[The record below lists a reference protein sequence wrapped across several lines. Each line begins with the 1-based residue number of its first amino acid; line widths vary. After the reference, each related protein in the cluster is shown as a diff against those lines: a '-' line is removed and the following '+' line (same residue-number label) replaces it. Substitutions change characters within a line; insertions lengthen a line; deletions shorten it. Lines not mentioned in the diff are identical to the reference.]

1 MSSFLAE
8 TSSSVYELNLG
19 ESPKPI
25 DDNYKISVARMHK
38 PGEAMLI
45 IYNTLTTKVQYL
57 IVHENENISLNNEW
71 VVTKVFA
78 TNEDPS
84 NHPTIVSLEQI

>member
-8 TSSSVYELNLG
+8 TSNSVYELNLG

-25 DDNYKISVARMHK
+25 DDTYKISVARMHK

-45 IYNTLTTKVQYL
+45 IYNTSTTKVQYL
-57 IVHENENISLNNEW
+57 IVHENETITLNNNW
-71 VVTKVFA
+71 VVAQVF
-78 TNEDPS
+78 TTSEDPN
-84 NHPTIVSLEQI
+84 NHPTIVSLEQV